1 MKLEREAVTHIARL
15 ARVHLTDHEIDTY
28 AGQLGDIIGHFDIL
42 DAVNTDGI
50 EPTTQALLLR
60 NVMADDVA
68 GPSLP
73 RDVVLDLAPNTED
86 GYLRVRAVLE

>member
-1 MKLEREAVTHIARL
+1 MDLDRDAVLHIARL
-15 ARVHLTDHEIDTY
+15 ARVHLTDEEVSMYT
-28 AGQLGDIIGHFDIL
+28 AQLGNIIGHFDAL
-42 DAVNTDGI
+42 DRIDTEGV
-50 EPTTQALLLR
+50 EPTTQALPLR

-73 RDVVLDLAPNTED
+73 REVVLALAPNTED

>member
-15 ARVHLTDHEIDTY
+15 ARVHLTDDEIDTY
-28 AGQLGDIIGHFDIL
+28 AGQLGDIIGHFDVL
-42 DAVNTDGI
+42 DGVNTDGI
-50 EPTTQALLLR
+50 EPTTQALMLR

-73 RDVVLDLAPNTED
+73 RDVVLDLAPTTED

>member
-1 MKLEREAVTHIARL
+1 MKLEREAVMHIARL
-15 ARVHLTDHEIDTY
+15 ARVHLTDDEIETY
-28 AGQLGDIIGHFDIL
+28 AGQLGDIIGHFDVL

-50 EPTTQALLLR
+50 EPTTQALMLR